1 MPAADGEPNSPASC
15 RGQHQSTHGPALPG
29 RAVEAE
35 AFAPCCNA
43 SASIRRTARRAAKPI
58 PAIQSA
64 AEAPRTAEGWPLT
77 SCSEFVSS
85 PRGRRSSQAGQPSAQ
100 VNRRPN
106 RDEAAFSRTDAT
118 APRRGACRSRCK
130 MRERRFSI
138 TASLPGGKAGHAAER
153 LGSKQEPHGK
163 EVRLG
168 NAFSDTQKMFCVCS
182 TTRPAASQG

>member
-15 RGQHQSTHGPALPG
+15 RGQHQSTHG
-29 RAVEAE
+29 RAKEAE
-35 AFAPCCNA
+35 AFAPCCIA
-43 SASIRRTARRAAKPI
+43 SASIRRTARRAAKPM

-64 AEAPRTAEGWPLT
+64 ADAPRSVDGWPLT

-106 RDEAAFSRTDAT
+106 RGEAALSRTDTT

-130 MRERRFSI
+130 MRERKLSI
-138 TASLPGGKAGHAAER
+138 TASLPGDKGGNAVGTF
-153 LGSKQEPHGK
+153 GSKQEPHGK

-168 NAFSDTQKMFCVCS
+168 NAFSEPKNVLRLF
-182 TTRPAASQG
+182 